1 MHFKL
6 FPIINKSD
14 RRSNVLLGILKSVHS
29 MVDHTFNL
37 LIGSSFSKKKCFTG
51 IEAKKKNFS
60 KLLSFSCY
68 PESHNG
74 DVEEEEAYMA
84 VPELNLEGN
93 LKIYVYSMHEFF
105 CLLNG
110 KIHFFFYFYYRK
122 LYFFCHIS
130 TAFVM
135 F

>member
-51 IEAKKKNFS
+51 IEEKKKTFRNYYHFLVIQKATMETS
-60 KLLSFSCY
+60 RKKRHIWQSLS
-68 PESHNG
+68 
-74 DVEEEEAYMA
+74 
-84 VPELNLEGN
+84 
-93 LKIYVYSMHEFF
+93 
-105 CLLNG
+105 
-110 KIHFFFYFYYRK
+110 
-122 LYFFCHIS
+122 
-130 TAFVM
+130 
-135 F
+135 